1 MNTTATQAQDPPR
14 SPMDAVWKALSD
26 PTRRALLDA
35 VKDGPRTTGQLA
47 DAVQSMTGGMSR
59 FGVMKHLGILESAG
73 LMVSR
78 KEGRQKWH
86 HLNAVPLRMIYERW
100 VSTYEDRWAGSLI
113 KLKQRVEERASAQ
126 RAGRKNAMGAKFL
139 EQPARV
145 AVSEIEIEID
155 APKDVI
161 YRAWF
166 DDPNLWFYENEES
179 QKNTPTR
186 CEERIGGRFYIELP
200 DGGFNV
206 IGEITMLKPNNKICM
221 RGDCTMPQ
229 AIIMNMT
236 IAFEESNGK
245 TKVSIDHR
253 MSGEINDKFPE
264 EFVEGW
270 MDGLVKLK
278 ALVESV

>member
-1 MNTTATQAQDPPR
+1 MSPDAHQSADPTGP
-14 SPMDAVWKALSD
+14 VWKALAD

-35 VKDGPRTTGQLA
+35 VKDGPRTTGQLV
-47 DAVQSMTGGMSR
+47 DAVQSSTAGMSR
-59 FGVMKHLGILESAG
+59 FGVMKHLGVLESAG

-78 KEGRQKWH
+78 KQGRQKWH

-100 VSTYEDRWAGSLI
+100 VSKYEDRWAGSLVR
-113 KLKQRVEERASAQ
+113 LKQRVEERTNHSHANREQ
-126 RAGRKNAMGAKFL
+126 DMGAKFL
-139 EQPARV
+139 EHPARV

-155 APKDVI
+155 AAKDVV

-166 DDPNLWFYENEES
+166 DDPNLWFYENEAS
-179 QKNTPTR
+179 KRNTPTK
-186 CEERIGGRFYIELP
+186 CEERMGGRFYTQLP

-206 IGEITMLKPNNKICM
+206 IGEITMLKPNHKIRM

-229 AIIMNMT
+229 AVIMNMT
-236 IAFEESNGK
+236 IAFEEANGK

-253 MSGEINDKFPE
+253 MSGEVPDDFPDG
-264 EFVEGW
+264 FVEGW

-278 ALVESV
+278 AIVESNAA

>member
-1 MNTTATQAQDPPR
+1 MAAALKQPTDA
-14 SPMDAVWKALSD
+14 MDATWRALAD

-35 VKDGPRTTGQLA
+35 VRDGPRTTGQLV
-47 DAVQSMTGGMSR
+47 DAVEGMSR
-59 FGVMKHLGILESAG
+59 FGVMKHLGVLESAG

-78 KEGRQKWH
+78 KEGRQRWH

-100 VSTYEDRWAGSLI
+100 VSRYEDRWAGSLI
-113 KLKQRVEERASAQ
+113 RLKQRVEERTCKDNEGKHGMA
-126 RAGRKNAMGAKFL
+126 AKFL
-139 EQPARV
+139 DQPARV
-145 AVSEIEIEID
+145 AVSEIEIEIA
-155 APKDVI
+155 APKNVV

-166 DDPNLWFYENEES
+166 DDPNLWFYESEDA
-179 QKNTPTR
+179 KLKTPTK
-186 CEERIGGRFYIELP
+186 CEERMGGRFYTELP

-206 IGEITMLKPNNKICM
+206 IGEITMLKPNSKIRM

-229 AIIMNMT
+229 AVLMNMT

-253 MSGEINDKFPE
+253 MSGEVPDDFPDG
-264 EFVEGW
+264 FVEGW

-278 ALVESV
+278 ALVE